1 MLEEDPRMVSEMPD
15 YRLEGQV
22 AIVTGGSKGIGR
34 AIAEA
39 FAAAGAS
46 VVVTARGQDAID
58 ETVSAIVGAGG
69 QAAGFSADATDAE
82 AMQAVVDRTVA
93 TFGAVDVLVN
103 NAGAAPFMSTI
114 EAIRP
119 EGFEKYFRINFWSA
133 VNGTRAVAPVMMANR
148 SGTVL
153 NLASVAAFIAN
164 PGLAYYGTAKAA
176 IVNLTKTVSREWAG
190 HGIRVNA
197 LAPGWIETEM
207 NVGARQNQ
215 EFMRTTLASIPLGR
229 WGRPEDVA
237 AAALFLCSPA
247 ASWITGTV
255 LVVDGGQTTT
265 ALGGMA

>member
-1 MLEEDPRMVSEMPD
+1 MATEMPD

-22 AIVTGGSKGIGR
+22 AIVTGGSKGIGQ
-34 AIAEA
+34 AIAQA

-46 VVVTARGQDAID
+46 VVITARGQEAID
-58 ETVSAIVGAGG
+58 ETVDAIVGAGG
-69 QAAGFSADATDAE
+69 RAIGVSADATDAG
-82 AMQAVVDRTVA
+82 AMGDAVARAVSA
-93 TFGAVDVLVN
+93 FGSVDVLVN

-133 VNGTRAVAPVMMANR
+133 VNGTRAVAPVMMAKG
-148 SGTVL
+148 SGAVL

-164 PGLAYYGTAKAA
+164 PGLSYYGTAKAA
-176 IVNLTKTVSREWAG
+176 IVNLTKTVSREWAA

-207 NVGARQNQ
+207 NVGARQSP
-215 EFMRTTLASIPLGR
+215 EFLRTTLASIPLGR

-247 ASWITGTV
+247 ASWITGSV
-255 LVVDGGQTTT
+255 LVIDGGQTTT